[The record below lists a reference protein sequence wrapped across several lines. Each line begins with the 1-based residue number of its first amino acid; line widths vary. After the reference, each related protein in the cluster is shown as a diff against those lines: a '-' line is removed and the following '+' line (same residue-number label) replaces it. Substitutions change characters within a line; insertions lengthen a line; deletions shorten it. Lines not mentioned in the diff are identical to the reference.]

1 MQLSDRV
8 GRRMKLQDLHV
19 LMVVVQAGSMGKAA
33 ERLHTSQPAVS
44 RSIAALEHAIGV
56 RLLERTAN
64 GVEPTKYGRAL
75 LDGGVAVFDDLQ
87 QAVRKIEFLADPA
100 AGSLRVGSTVFTA
113 SSFVSTVIDRI
124 LQRHP
129 KMTFDLVTGAW
140 EGLHREL
147 RDRKVDLL
155 VTRKFGPNP
164 DDRLDF
170 EFLFDDAFVVAAG
183 TRSPWSRRRR
193 IQLRELANQL
203 WVLPPPESAISPI
216 AMQAF
221 AASGLDYPKAAVVTL
236 TPEVRMSLVATGRFL
251 TIFPASTMAFSDRGA
266 EIKVLPVD
274 LPVPRV
280 PTGIVT
286 LKHRS
291 LNPVAKVFID
301 NAREVAKAV
310 RRNR

>member
-1 MQLSDRV
+1 
-8 GRRMKLQDLHV
+8 MKLQDLHV
-19 LMVVVQAGSMGKAA
+19 LMVVVQSGSMGKAA

-193 IQLRELANQL
+193 IQLRELANEL

-286 LKHRS
+286 LKNRS

-301 NAREVAKAV
+301 TAREVAKAV